1 MFLATCPIVEVQ
13 RPGVR
18 SSQNSGDNFEQVT
31 LFQST
36 FSFKSFFTIEVEPQ
50 CKKKT

>member
-31 LFQST
+31 YFRAHLVLKAFL
-36 FSFKSFFTIEVEPQ
+36 P
-50 CKKKT
+50 KK